1 MLTSIKNPKVA
12 AAVRLKKRAFREED
26 RCFLVEG
33 AQGVGEALEHPA
45 DLRSL
50 FVVDDLD
57 PLAVRAR
64 QAGVEVHAVSDDV
77 MGKLTSTVT
86 PQGIVGRVSVPR
98 RRASTRCPSTDASRS
113 STRCA
118 IPGTPARCSARPMPP
133 APTAW
138 CSPPARSIRT
148 TRRPCV
154 RRPDR
159 SSICRSCGARRP
171 RSAVQGRARSRSAG
185 PRDGRARRSGPLHG
199 GPQRSPPRSC
209 SATRR
214 TDCPR
219 RSWRWRM
226 RGCACR
232 IEGRPNRSTSPQPP
246 PCACSNGPA
255 VVTAAPSPWRR
266 SWPRPRTTSARRSR
280 R

>member
-64 QAGVEVHAVSDDV
+64 HAGVDVHAVSDDV

-86 PQGIVGRVSVPR
+86 PQGIVGVSPFLDVAVDTLSVDGCIAILHEVRDPGNAGTVLR
-98 RRASTRCPSTDASRS
+98 SADAAGADGVVFTASSVDPYNPKTVRS
-113 STRCA
+113 SAGSIFHLPIVRGEETA
-118 IPGTPARCSARPMPP
+118 SA
-133 APTAW
+133 
-138 CSPPARSIRT
+138 
-148 TRRPCV
+148 V
-154 RRPDR
+154 RR
-159 SSICRSCGARRP
+159 S
-171 RSAVQGRARSRSAG
+171 ARSRTARSSRWTGTAIKTSTRSTSAI
-185 PRDGRARRSGPLHG
+185 
-199 GPQRSPPRSC
+199 PPRSC
-209 SATRR
+209 SATRP
-214 TDCPR
+214 TDCPK

-226 RGCACR
+226 RGCGCR
-232 IEGRPNRSTSPQPP
+232 TGGRPSRSTWPRPP
-246 PCACSNGPA
+246 PCACSNGPVA
-255 VVTAAPSPWRR
+255 DTAAPSRWRP
-266 SWPRPRTTSARRSR
+266 SWPQRRTTSARRSR